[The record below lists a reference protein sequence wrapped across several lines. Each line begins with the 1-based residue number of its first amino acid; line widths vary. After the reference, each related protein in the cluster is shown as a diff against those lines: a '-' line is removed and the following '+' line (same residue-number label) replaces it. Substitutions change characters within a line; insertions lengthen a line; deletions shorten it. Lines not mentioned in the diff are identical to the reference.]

1 MPMRRVTLRQ
11 LRTFTTALRAGS
23 FAGAAE
29 VLHITPPAVTVQMR
43 DLETIAGMPII
54 ERSSSGLKSTDAG
67 REIANAALRI
77 EAAAAECADALAAP
91 RGALLIAGASQS
103 ASSAPRNTLHRR
115 CWARLRARSRQ
126 LKYGSK
132 SATAPQFS
140 RHWRQTRLI

>member
-1 MPMRRVTLRQ
+1 MTMRRVTLRQ

-67 REIANAALRI
+67 REIANAV
-77 EAAAAECADALAAP
+77 P
-91 RGALLIAGASQS
+91 G
-103 ASSAPRNTLHRR
+103 
-115 CWARLRARSRQ
+115 
-126 LKYGSK
+126 
-132 SATAPQFS
+132 
-140 RHWRQTRLI
+140 